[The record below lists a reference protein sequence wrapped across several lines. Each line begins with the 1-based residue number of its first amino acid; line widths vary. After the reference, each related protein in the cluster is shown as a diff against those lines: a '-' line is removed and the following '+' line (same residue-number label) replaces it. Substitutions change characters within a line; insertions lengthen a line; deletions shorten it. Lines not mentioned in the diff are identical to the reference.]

1 MGTGLNAQ
9 RGKTGENDMNT
20 THDEYQQAFARF
32 IGTEHAFAFWK
43 GRVALYAMLRA
54 LGIGKGDEVI
64 LPGYTCV
71 MDVNP
76 IMYVGAKPVY
86 VDVEPVTYNLDP
98 GLLEAVVTE
107 RTKLILAQHTYGY
120 PVEMD
125 AVLAIAKSRSIP
137 VVEDCCLA
145 LGSRYRGRLL
155 GTLGLAAYFSFQ
167 WNKPYTSGLGG
178 MAVTSDDSLAG
189 GIARLCESELVRP
202 GFKEVA
208 MLRAQLAVYR
218 TFIYPRTTA
227 MAQNLFRRLTKMG
240 LVVGSSGAREDVPE
254 IAADFFKAMS
264 PLQGRAGLSKI
275 KAVERNI
282 THRKRM
288 TKLYDEQLDAIGWP
302 RPKIPEHFD
311 PVLVRYPVRV
321 ANKDRA
327 LADAAKHYVELGS
340 WFECPLHPKETPME
354 TYGYRTGMCP
364 EAERASAEVVNLPV
378 HPRADERTVER
389 TVKFIKTI
397 GPADPV

>member
-1 MGTGLNAQ
+1 MGTIH
-9 RGKTGENDMNT
+9 E
-20 THDEYQQAFARF
+20 EYQHAFARF
-32 IGTEHAFAFWK
+32 IGAEHAFAFWK

-76 IMYVGAKPVY
+76 IMYVGATPVY
-86 VDVEPVTYNLDP
+86 VDVDPITYNMAP
-98 GLLEAVVTE
+98 HLLEAAVTD

-125 AVLAIAKSRSIP
+125 EVLAIAKGRSIP

-155 GTLGLAAYFSFQ
+155 GTMGLAAYFSFQ

-178 MAVTSDDSLAG
+178 MAVTSDDALAADIRG
-189 GIARLCESELVRP
+189 LCESQLIRP
-202 GFKEVA
+202 GFKEVS

-227 MAQNLFRRLTKMG
+227 MAQNLFRRLTRMG

-254 IAADFFKAMS
+254 MAADFFKGMS
-264 PLQGRAGLSKI
+264 PVQCRAGLSRI
-275 KAVERNI
+275 AALDRGI
-282 THRKRM
+282 AHRKRLAG
-288 TKLYDEQLDAIGWP
+288 LYDQQLDDIGWP
-302 RPKIPEHFD
+302 RPAIPDHHD

-321 ANKDRA
+321 ANKERA
-327 LADAAKHYVELGS
+327 LAEAARHYVELGS

-354 TYGYRTGMCP
+354 EYGYRTGMCP
-364 EAERASAEVVNLPV
+364 VAERASAEVVNLPV
-378 HPRADERTVER
+378 HPRANERTVER
-389 TVKFIKTI
+389 TVKFIRSI
-397 GPADPV
+397 GPADAPCVAPVSNR